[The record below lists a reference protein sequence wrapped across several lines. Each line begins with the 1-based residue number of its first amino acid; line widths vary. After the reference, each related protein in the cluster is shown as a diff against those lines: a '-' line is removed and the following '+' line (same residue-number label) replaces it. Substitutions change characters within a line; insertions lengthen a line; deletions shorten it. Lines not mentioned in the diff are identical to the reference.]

1 MMVSQYLLRMCK
13 NEEIKLK
20 KLLITGVGS
29 FVGTSVQRHLEKC
42 PDKYSVT
49 TVDTQNSAW
58 KEMDF
63 SGFDTVY
70 HVAGIA
76 HSDVGKVTDEIIR
89 NYYAVNCDLARD
101 VAQKAKTE
109 GVRQFI
115 FMSSAIVYGDSA
127 PIGKDKIITRETPY
141 SPSNFYGDSK
151 VQAEKCLLP
160 MSNDDFKVV
169 ILRCPMIY
177 GKEGKGN
184 FPILEKMAKKMPLF
198 PKVEN
203 KRSMLY
209 VENLAEFVRLMIDNE
224 ESGLFWPCNK
234 EWSNTSELVKM
245 IAECHGKKVRLI
257 PGFGWALKGLSHLTG
272 YVNKAF
278 GNLAYEE
285 HLGDYKEEY
294 NLYGLRESIIETE
307 K

>member
-1 MMVSQYLLRMCK
+1 M
-13 NEEIKLK
+13 K
-20 KLLITGVGS
+20 KILITGAGY
-29 FVGTSVQRHLEKC
+29 FVGKSVQKHLEKW
-42 PDKYSVT
+42 PEKYNVT
-49 TVDTQNSAW
+49 AVGTKDGEW

-63 SGFDTVY
+63 SSFDTVY
-70 HVAGIA
+70 HVAGLA
-76 HSDVGKVTDEIIR
+76 HSDVGNVTEEVKR
-89 NYYAVNCDLARD
+89 KYYAVNCDLAID
-101 VAQKAKTE
+101 VAKKAKAE
-109 GVRQFI
+109 GVKQFI

-127 PIGKDKIITRETPY
+127 PIGVEKMITRETPY
-141 SPSNFYGDSK
+141 QPANFYGDSK
-151 VQAEKCLLP
+151 VQAEKGLLP
-160 MSNDDFKVV
+160 LSSDSFKVV

-184 FPILEKMAKKMPLF
+184 FPILEKMAQKMPLF

-209 VENLAEFVRLMIDNE
+209 VGNLAEFVRLMVENE
-224 ESGLFWPCNK
+224 ESGIFWPCNR

-245 IAECHGKKVRLI
+245 IASCHGKTVRLV
-257 PGFGWALKGLSHLTG
+257 PGFGWALKGMSHLTG

-294 NLYGLRESIIETE
+294 RLYSLAQSIKETE
-307 K
+307 E